1 MTGVEALQALLDGK
15 KIRRQAWGEI
25 YAVRYFLG
33 RGSDIWEIELFPN
46 PENETLDAEE
56 FLYDDWEIVE

>member
-15 KIRRQAWGEI
+15 KIRRQDWGEI

-33 RGSDIWEIELFPN
+33 DLSEIELFPN

-56 FLYDDWEIVE
+56 FLYDDWEVVE

>member
-15 KIRRQAWGEI
+15 KIRRQDWGEI

-56 FLYDDWEIVE
+56 FLYDDWEVVE

>member
-33 RGSDIWEIELFPN
+33 RGSDIWEIEFVPN

-56 FLYDDWEIVE
+56 FLYDDWEVVE

>member
-15 KIRRQAWGEI
+15 KIRRQDWGEI

-33 RGSDIWEIELFPN
+33 DLSEIEFVPN

-56 FLYDDWEIVE
+56 FLYDDWEVVE